1 MVQSPGLHV
10 PLKEFRILIGNCEL
24 PVTVQMTILISKMV
38 NDQDKF
44 SFTDTG
50 DISEFIALS
59 EARSYNG
66 SDTRILF
73 RSTSSIARVPSRV
86 LTPASCGRIRQR
98 ADSADGAD
106 AADGADKRDDLTRPR
121 RNLL

>member
-1 MVQSPGLHV
+1 MVQCTGLHM
-10 PLKEFRILIGNCEL
+10 LLQEFLILIGNCEL

-38 NDQDKF
+38 NDQHKF

-66 SDTRILF
+66 SDTPILF

-86 LTPASCGRIRQR
+86 LTPASCGRIRWR
-98 ADSADGAD
+98 ADSADS
-106 AADGADKRDDLTRPR
+106 ADGADKRDDLTRPR